1 MHNVNV
7 VVKPDETA
15 TDLIE
20 QICLSE
26 NIGYDDPFAFSAILV
41 ENKLKINCIETDNP
55 FTPVALITQLFK
67 SEKAV
72 KYVVPPLE
80 IYLTTYK
87 PMLYKMVNKAYP
99 YYQKLIPD
107 RDDLMSTLLLCIV
120 KLHSKGYY
128 LHNTLIYKCF
138 TNDLNMEIR
147 KLKHFTDCQ
156 SLDTPIGQDEDGK
169 TITLADRVEC
179 PKASEEARQQY
190 TYTERDYWEDMFDR
204 IKDAMLQDMSQ
215 LSFDRILIQLKSKTI
230 TTEVSRTLT
239 RYRKE
244 FNPTYIPRP
253 RARK

>member
-1 MHNVNV
+1 M
-7 VVKPDETA
+7 
-15 TDLIE
+15 
-20 QICLSE
+20 
-26 NIGYDDPFAFSAILV
+26 
-41 ENKLKINCIETDNP
+41 
-55 FTPVALITQLFK
+55 
-67 SEKAV
+67 
-72 KYVVPPLE
+72 VPPLE

-99 YYQKLIPD
+99 YYQRLIPD
-107 RDDLMSTLLLCIV
+107 KDDLMSTLLLTIV
-120 KLHSKGYY
+120 KLHAKGYY

-138 TNDLNMEIR
+138 TNDLNMEVR
-147 KLKHFTDCQ
+147 KIKHFTDCQ

-169 TITLADRVEC
+169 TITLGDKVEC
-179 PKASEEARQQY
+179 PVASEEARQQF
-190 TYTERDYWEDMFDR
+190 TYTERDYWEDMFER